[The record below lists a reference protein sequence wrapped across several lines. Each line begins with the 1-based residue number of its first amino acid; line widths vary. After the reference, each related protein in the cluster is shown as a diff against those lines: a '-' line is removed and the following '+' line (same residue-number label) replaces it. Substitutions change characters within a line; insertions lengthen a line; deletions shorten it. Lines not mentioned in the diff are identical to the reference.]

1 MPEDGDGPCAT
12 RCHAVSDVRV
22 SYGGKAT
29 MKRFMNSLSTVLLTC
44 VPALSADAEP
54 GPSSQQL
61 LATDRAWAAAAAA
74 GDVEH
79 VITFWSEDAV
89 NFFPGEPAAVGRDAI
104 IALVRRYR
112 SDPRY
117 SLHWQ
122 ADTAEVAASGE
133 IGYTSGRFTA
143 TFGAEDGA
151 TVTRTGHYV
160 CIWRKLDNGEW
171 KCVVET
177 SVFESNTA

>member
-1 MPEDGDGPCAT
+1 MN
-12 RCHAVSDVRV
+12 H
-22 SYGGKAT
+22 
-29 MKRFMNSLSTVLLTC
+29 FMNSLNTLLLAC
-44 VPALSADAEP
+44 VPALTTVAEP
-54 GPSSQQL
+54 TSDSQQL
-61 LATDRAWAAAAAA
+61 LETDRAWAAAAAA

-79 VITFWSEDAV
+79 VITFWSEDAI
-89 NFFPGEPAAVGRDAI
+89 NFFPGEPAAVGRNAI

-117 SLHWQ
+117 SLRWQ

-133 IGYTSGRFTA
+133 LGYTSGRFTA
-143 TFGAEDGA
+143 TFGTEDGG

-160 CIWRKLDNGEW
+160 CIWRKRENGEW

-177 SVFESNTA
+177 SVFETNTV